1 VLRLVGLTEMLAFGA
16 VIMPRASMQDMYYRF
31 GFGELPDVPLVNSL
45 LRQVS
50 FTYGLHGIA
59 LWIIAW
65 DVVRYRP
72 LVIFTGIGY
81 LLAGPVLIAID
92 YTSGMPWWWVI
103 GDGGTCLL
111 IGVLILCLEY
121 AWKKRTAH

>member
-1 VLRLVGLTEMLAFGA
+1 MLAFSA
-16 VIMPRASMQDMYYRF
+16 VIMPRASMEDMYYRL

-59 LWIIAW
+59 LWVIAW

-92 YTSGMPWWWVI
+92 YTSGMPWWWI
-103 GDGGTCLL
+103 IFDGGTCLF
-111 IGVLILCLEY
+111 IGILILCLEFG
-121 AWKKRTAH
+121 WRKSSSLSIKGETP

>member
-1 VLRLVGLTEMLAFGA
+1 MLAFGA
-16 VIMPRASMQDMYYRF
+16 VIMPRARMEDMYLRL
-31 GFGELPDVPLVNSL
+31 GFGELPDKPLVNSL

-50 FTYGLHGIA
+50 FTYGLHGLA
-59 LWIIAW
+59 LWVIAW

-81 LLAGPVLIAID
+81 LLTGPVLIAID
-92 YTSGMPWWWVI
+92 LTSGMPWWWII

-111 IGVLILCLEY
+111 IGVVILWLEY
-121 AWKKRTAH
+121 GGRRSVQSFAKGDNS

>member
-1 VLRLVGLTEMLAFGA
+1 
-16 VIMPRASMQDMYYRF
+16 
-31 GFGELPDVPLVNSL
+31 
-45 LRQVS
+45 
-50 FTYGLHGIA
+50 
-59 LWIIAW
+59 LWVIAW

-92 YTSGMPWWWVI
+92 FTSGMPWWWII

-111 IGVLILCLEY
+111 IGLLILWLEY
-121 AWKKRTAH
+121 GGRSVHSLAKGENT